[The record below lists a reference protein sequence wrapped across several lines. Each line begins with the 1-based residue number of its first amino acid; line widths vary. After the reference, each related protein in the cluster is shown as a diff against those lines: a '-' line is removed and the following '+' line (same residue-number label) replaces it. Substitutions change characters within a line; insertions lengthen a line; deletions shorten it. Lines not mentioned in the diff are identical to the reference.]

1 MATATFGTTGVAR
14 LRDGRCITF
23 AAVGPHDGLPIVYC
37 HGVIGPPRWQTPE
50 LDALTQR
57 LGIRY
62 LLVNRP
68 GFGGSD
74 PCPGRTVADFAR
86 DLGELMDV
94 LGHQRFSVV
103 GVSAGGP
110 YAIACGWAMPRRVT
124 AVAAVS
130 PLGPPAGAG
139 SCPSFRYRV
148 PMISFG
154 AKHSGPVLAGLCLRT
169 LRLHCPSAPPA
180 MINDYLVCRTHWG
193 FDPTDIS
200 VPVMVWHGRKDRLVP
215 LAHTLRLA
223 AVIPTSTAHV
233 EPAAGHFFF
242 CQRLTSIVEALVSMT
257 DSALGLN
264 GSAFARAA

>member
-1 MATATFGTTGVAR
+1 MATAYFGTTGVAR

-23 AAVGPHDGLPIVYC
+23 AAVGPDDGFPIVYC
-37 HGVIGPPRWQTPE
+37 HGVIGSPRWRTPE

-57 LGIRY
+57 LRIRY

-68 GFGGSD
+68 GFAGSD

-86 DLGELMDV
+86 DLGEVMDL

-103 GVSAGGP
+103 GVSAGAP
-110 YAIACGWAMPRRVT
+110 YAVACGRVMPGRVA

-130 PLGPPAGAG
+130 PLGPPDGAG
-139 SCPSFRYRV
+139 SWPSFRYQV
-148 PMISFG
+148 PVSSF
-154 AKHSGPVLAGLCLRT
+154 AARRSGPILAGLCLRI
-169 LRLHCPSAPPA
+169 LRLPCPTAPEA
-180 MINDYLVCRTHWG
+180 MINDYVVCRTHWG
-193 FDPTDIS
+193 FDPSDIS
-200 VPVMVWHGRKDRLVP
+200 VPVVVWHGRKDRLVP

-242 CQRLTSIVEALVSMT
+242 CQRLTSILEALVSIT
-257 DSALGLN
+257 DSALGLDD
-264 GSAFARAA
+264 SAFARAA